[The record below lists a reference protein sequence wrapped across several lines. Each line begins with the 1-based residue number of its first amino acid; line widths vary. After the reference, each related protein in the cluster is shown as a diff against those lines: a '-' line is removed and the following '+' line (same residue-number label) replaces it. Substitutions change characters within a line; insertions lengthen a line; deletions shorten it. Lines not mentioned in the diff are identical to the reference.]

1 MWYAFIAII
10 RRELLRMLRQR
21 GRLVSALVRPL
32 MWLLIIG
39 TGFEAL
45 LSDYGAGDYRRY
57 LVPGLLGMV
66 LLFGAMLASLSLVYD
81 KEAGVM
87 RMLIMAPWPH
97 SLIIVARTVSAS
109 VVAVLQALMLLLV
122 LIPMGLVQW
131 PASLPLFL
139 AGLLLGSLVCATM
152 GMLIAVFSRT
162 LDNFAVVMNFVI
174 FPVFFLSGA
183 LYPLQ
188 DLDSTV
194 RFVALLNP
202 FSYAVDLLKHAMFA
216 SAPPLAGADFGIHL
230 DIAVSAGFSAVALV
244 IACLRFSSATV
255 LERTARLLGQR
266 R

>member
-1 MWYAFIAII
+1 MWYAFSAIVK
-10 RRELLRMLRQR
+10 RELLRMLRQR

-32 MWLLIIG
+32 IWLLIIG
-39 TGFEAL
+39 AGFEAL

-57 LVPGLLGMV
+57 LVPGLLAMV

-87 RMLIMAPWPH
+87 RMLIMAPYPH
-97 SLIIVARTVSAS
+97 SLIIVARTISAT
-109 VVAVLQALMLLLV
+109 VVAVIQALLLLLV
-122 LIPMGLVQW
+122 LLPFDLVSW
-131 PASLPLFL
+131 PAAPLLFAL
-139 AGLLLGSLVCATM
+139 ALVLGALVCAAM

-188 DLDSTV
+188 HLQPAV
-194 RFVALLNP
+194 KFLAGINP

-216 SAPPLAGADFGIHL
+216 SRPPIGSLDFTIGQDL
-230 DIAVSAGFSAVALV
+230 VVTAGFSVVALLL
-244 IACLRFSSATV
+244 ACLQFSRATV
-255 LERTARLLGQR
+255 LERTARLLGR